1 MAEKCVLIVEDNDRL
16 RKFVRSSL
24 EKNGYRVF
32 EAATGAVAFSIL
44 REEYLDIVLLDLHL
58 GDIAGIDILRT
69 IRRQDEDLPVIIVS
83 TIQDQDVKVGGFDIG
98 CDDYITKP
106 FYMQELLSR
115 MARLLKRR
123 QGPGTKAAVEE
134 RIRSGPFEID
144 VRGLSVK
151 KEGTPIEMRKKLFDL
166 FLYFVKNEETVLS
179 NEALFSRAWEA
190 AEEMNENS
198 LYVHIRALRKLV
210 EDDPAE
216 PRYIRTVRNAGY
228 VYSAG

>member
-1 MAEKCVLIVEDNDRL
+1 MKAARP
-16 RKFVRSSL
+16 
-24 EKNGYRVF
+24 GVF
-32 EAATGAVAFSIL
+32 
-44 REEYLDIVLLDLHL
+44 
-58 GDIAGIDILRT
+58 T
-69 IRRQDEDLPVIIVS
+69 I
-83 TIQDQDVKVGGFDIG
+83 
-98 CDDYITKP
+98 
-106 FYMQELLSR
+106 
-115 MARLLKRR
+115 
-123 QGPGTKAAVEE
+123 PGTAS
-134 RIRSGPFEID
+134 RITSYNVCYTKLLRFEID

-216 PRYIRTVRNAGY
+216 PRYIRTVRNAGSY
-228 VYSAG
+228 NFV